1 MTPNMVRRIA
11 FAAVAIPSVIAVAWV
26 GSWALAALLAVAAA
40 LGARELYDLA
50 RKQGIEPLVRL
61 GMIAAAAV
69 PFAVLLPLR
78 LAGQGPQL
86 IREGYL
92 FLVFVLVLLL
102 FALARRSPQE
112 KPLTSVAITLF
123 GVLYAGWLPSFALLL
138 RHPLGVVMPGAR
150 VGMALL
156 FFPLVV
162 TWVGDSAAMTA
173 GRAFGGAKMAPVVS
187 PNKTWAGGVG
197 GLFGSVA
204 IGLIYAAVIFR
215 RLDINLS
222 LGAVLLFAAIISVVG
237 QAGDVAE
244 SLMKRE
250 VGVKDSSTLLPGHG
264 GVLDRLDSLYFVLP
278 VTSLLYRL
286 AGVA

>member
-1 MTPNMVRRIA
+1 MTQRVA
-11 FAAVAIPSVIAVAWV
+11 FAVVAIPLIIAIAWV
-26 GSWALAALLAVAAA
+26 GSWALAALLAIAGA
-40 LGARELYDLA
+40 LGAREVYDLA

-61 GMIAAAAV
+61 GMVAAAGV
-69 PFAVLLPLR
+69 PFAVLVPLELGGR
-78 LAGQGPQL
+78 GPQL
-86 IREGYL
+86 IRDGYL
-92 FLVFVLVLLL
+92 FLLFVLALLL

-112 KPLTSVAITLF
+112 KPMSAVAITLF

-138 RHPLGVVMPGAR
+138 RHPLGMVMVGAR

-162 TWVGDSAAMTA
+162 TWVGDSAAMSA
-173 GRAFGGAKMAPVVS
+173 GRAFGGAKMAPVIS
-187 PNKTWAGGVG
+187 PNKTWAGGIG
-197 GLFGSVA
+197 GLLGSMA
-204 IGLIYAAVIFR
+204 IGLLYALLVFPRVGLAIPAGLALAFAAV
-215 RLDINLS
+215 
-222 LGAVLLFAAIISVVG
+222 ISVVG

-250 VGVKDSSTLLPGHG
+250 VGVKDSSALLPGHG

-278 VTSLLYRL
+278 VTSLSYRL

>member
-1 MTPNMVRRIA
+1 MTQRVA
-11 FAAVAIPSVIAVAWV
+11 FAVVAIPLIIAIAWV
-26 GSWALAALLAVAAA
+26 GSWALAALLSLAGA
-40 LGARELYDLA
+40 LGAREVYGLA

-61 GMIAAAAV
+61 GMVAAAAV
-69 PFAVLLPLR
+69 PFAVLVPLVYGG
-78 LAGQGPQL
+78 LGPQL
-86 IREGYL
+86 MRDGYL
-92 FLVFVLVLLL
+92 FLLFVLALLL

-112 KPLTSVAITLF
+112 KPMSAVAITLF
-123 GVLYAGWLPSFALLL
+123 GVLYAGWLPSFALLI
-138 RHPLGVVMPGAR
+138 RHPLGMVMVGGR

-173 GRAFGGAKMAPVVS
+173 GRAFGGAKMAPVIS
-187 PNKTWAGGVG
+187 PNKTWAGGIG
-197 GLFGSVA
+197 GLLGSML
-204 IGLIYAAVIFR
+204 IGLLYAILVFPRVGLVIPAGLALAFAAVIS
-215 RLDINLS
+215 I
-222 LGAVLLFAAIISVVG
+222 VG

-250 VGVKDSSTLLPGHG
+250 VGVKDSSALLPGHG